1 VSTPEDKAADAV
13 EEETTATEVG
23 DYEAEAVDTDD
34 TEAVAPAEP
43 EPGSRWAR
51 VLAFGVL
58 PVLALLLG
66 GAAGYLRYDYS
77 SRHDADTAG
86 TESVQAARDSTIA
99 LLSYKPESVDKD
111 LTAARDRL
119 TGSFLD
125 AYTQLVNT
133 VVIPGAKEEDLRGGS
148 GARCGIG
155 VGQTRSCGGA
165 GLRRPDRRRR
175 QRRADPHR
183 LQCAD
188 HAGEGRR
195 PLADLRIRT
204 GLADDAGTALDRRR
218 RPGGADSRAH
228 LGTGRRP
235 DRVVPARLS
244 RHHTASASW
253 PPRWWRPATG

>member
-1 VSTPEDKAADAV
+1 MSTPEDKAADAV

-23 DYEAEAVDTDD
+23 DYEAEADVEAEADD

-43 EPGSRWAR
+43 ELGSRWAR

-77 SRHDADTAG
+77 SRHDADAAG

-133 VVIPGAKEEDLRGGS
+133 VVIPGAKEKKIS
-148 GARCGIG
+148 A
-155 VGQTRSCGGA
+155 VAQVPAAASVSA
-165 GLRRPDRRRR
+165 KP
-175 QRRADPHR
+175 
-183 LQCAD
+183 D
-188 HAGEGRR
+188 HAVV
-195 PLADLRIRT
+195 LAFVDQT
-204 GLADDAGTALDRRR
+204 VVVGNDAPTR
-218 RPGGADSRAH
+218 
-228 LGTGRRP
+228 
-235 DRVVPARLS
+235 
-244 RHHTASASW
+244 TASSVRITLEKVGG
-253 PPRWWRPATG
+253 RWLISGFEPV

>member
-23 DYEAEAVDTDD
+23 DYDAEAVDADD

-133 VVIPGAKEEDLRGGS
+133 VVIPGAKEKKISAVAQVPAAASVSAKPDHAVVL
-148 GARCGIG
+148 ARPSSSA
-155 VGQTRSCGGA
+155 TT
-165 GLRRPDRRRR
+165 RRPAPPPVCGSRWRR
-175 QRRADPHR
+175 
-183 LQCAD
+183 
-188 HAGEGRR
+188 
-195 PLADLRIRT
+195 
-204 GLADDAGTALDRRR
+204 
-218 RPGGADSRAH
+218 
-228 LGTGRRP
+228 
-235 DRVVPARLS
+235 
-244 RHHTASASW
+244 SA
-253 PPRWWRPATG
+253 AVG